1 MVFGVILAG
10 GIGSRMG
17 NVEKPKQYLSV
28 GGKPIILHT
37 LEKFY
42 VNSKFEKLI
51 VLCPSQWINHTKN
64 LVKKNFNDSS
74 KIVVIEGGSTRNETI
89 MNSIRY
95 IEKEYGLDDDTII
108 VTHDSV
114 RPFLTYRIIEDN
126 IRYAQ
131 EYGACDTVI
140 PASDTIVE
148 SAGHEIISNIPDR
161 SIMYQ
166 GQTPQSFKAKKL
178 KELYEGLTEEEKEE
192 EVKRFQLH
200 TIEISNRNLR
210 RSCMKKI
217 VCTMLCIML
226 LFGLSACGGDVSEV
240 KTHNVESESYSEED
254 IKAAI
259 DTIKKEFKSDW
270 KGCTLTEIYYAGDD
284 CTKDHKD
291 WADRNNADEVIV
303 LLSSFD
309 VDSSGGDG
317 SLNPNSTYNDWN
329 WILVRTNG
337 GQWQHVDHGY

>member
-64 LVKKNFNDSS
+64 LVKKNFNDS
-74 KIVVIEGGSTRNETI
+74 
-89 MNSIRY
+89 
-95 IEKEYGLDDDTII
+95 
-108 VTHDSV
+108 
-114 RPFLTYRIIEDN
+114 IEDN

-178 KELYEGLTEEEKEE
+178 KELYEGLTEEEKEILTDACKIFVIKGQDVHLVEGEVFNIKITYPYDLRVAETLIKGE
-192 EVKRFQLH
+192 EK
-200 TIEISNRNLR
+200 
-210 RSCMKKI
+210 
-217 VCTMLCIML
+217 
-226 LFGLSACGGDVSEV
+226 
-240 KTHNVESESYSEED
+240 
-254 IKAAI
+254 
-259 DTIKKEFKSDW
+259 
-270 KGCTLTEIYYAGDD
+270 
-284 CTKDHKD
+284 
-291 WADRNNADEVIV
+291 
-303 LLSSFD
+303 
-309 VDSSGGDG
+309 
-317 SLNPNSTYNDWN
+317 
-329 WILVRTNG
+329 
-337 GQWQHVDHGY
+337 